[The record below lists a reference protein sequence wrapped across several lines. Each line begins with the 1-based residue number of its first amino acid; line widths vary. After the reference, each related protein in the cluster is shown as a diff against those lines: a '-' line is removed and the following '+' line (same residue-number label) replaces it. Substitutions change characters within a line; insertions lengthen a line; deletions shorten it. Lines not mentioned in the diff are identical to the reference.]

1 MCVDGRHGCHGK
13 EEVCDLKL
21 GRTNPQLK
29 FKTGIG
35 RIMSKLVYVAM
46 SADII
51 HPGHLNIIKE
61 ASKLGEVTVGVLTD
75 AAIASYKRLPYMNYE
90 QRAAVVAALKGVARV
105 IPQEQ
110 LDYIPN
116 LLKLK
121 PDFVVHGTD
130 WREGVQAKTRQGV
143 IDTLA
148 QWGGKLVEPE
158 YTPGISSTQLNKA
171 IREVGTTPD
180 IRRARLRRLLNAKP
194 ITRILEAHSG
204 LTGLIVENTSVK
216 KNNRKYE
223 FDGMWLGSFADSIIK
238 GKPDTESVD
247 VTSRLRTLND
257 ILEITTKPILYDG
270 DSGGTN
276 EQFAFL
282 VRSLERLGVSA
293 VVIGDKLISRSSLR
307 MGNGLSQVEVNVFC
321 DKIHEGKAAQITDDF
336 MVIARCES
344 LVTGAGE
351 DDAIARSRAYL
362 EAGADGILI
371 HSNSKEPEEVLA
383 FAKRFRA
390 EVSADKPLVVM
401 PSTYPNVTEDQL
413 SSAGVNIVIYANHL
427 LLAAYPAMLKCTER
441 ILECGSAEEVAKERC
456 VPIDTMLS
464 LV

>member
-1 MCVDGRHGCHGK
+1 
-13 EEVCDLKL
+13 
-21 GRTNPQLK
+21 
-29 FKTGIG
+29 
-35 RIMSKLVYVAM
+35 MSKLVYVAM

-61 ASKLGEVTVGVLTD
+61 ASKLGDVTVGVLTD

-90 QRAAVVAALKGVARV
+90 QRAAVVAALKGVTRV

-148 QWGGKLVEPE
+148 QWGGRLVEPE
-158 YTPGISSTQLNKA
+158 YTPGISSTQLNQA

-204 LTGLIVENTSVK
+204 LTGLIVEHASVK

-223 FDGMWLGSFADSIIK
+223 FDGMWLGSFADSVIK

-257 ILEITTKPILYDG
+257 ILEITTKPVLYDG
-270 DSGGTN
+270 DSGGTS

-282 VRSLERLGVSA
+282 ARSLERLGVSA
-293 VVIGDKLISRSSLR
+293 AVIGDKKTARASVAAED
-307 MGNGLSQVEVNVFC
+307 GLSQIDVQTFC

-371 HSNSKEPEEVLA
+371 HSKRDTADEVLS

-390 EVSADKPLVVM
+390 EVSADQPLVAM
-401 PSTYPNVTEDQL
+401 PTTYMQATEDEL
-413 SSAGVNIVIYANHL
+413 AAAGVNIVIYANHL
-427 LLAAYPAMLKCTER
+427 LRAAYPAMRNCAER
-441 ILECGSAEEVAKERC
+441 ILECGRALEADGEFCPPIEEIMEFV
-456 VPIDTMLS
+456 
-464 LV
+464 

>member
-1 MCVDGRHGCHGK
+1 
-13 EEVCDLKL
+13 
-21 GRTNPQLK
+21 
-29 FKTGIG
+29 
-35 RIMSKLVYVAM
+35 MSKLVYVAM

-61 ASKLGEVTVGVLTD
+61 ASKLGDVTVGVLTD

-90 QRAAVVAALKGVARV
+90 QRAAVVAALKGVTRV

-143 IDTLA
+143 VDTLA
-148 QWGGKLVEPE
+148 TWGGKLVEPE

-204 LTGLIVENTSVK
+204 LTGLIVENTSVR
-216 KNNRKYE
+216 KNNRTYE
-223 FDGMWLGSFADSIIK
+223 FDGMWLGSFADSVIK

-270 DSGGTN
+270 DSGGTS

-293 VVIGDKLISRSSLR
+293 VVIGDKVGRYQ
-307 MGNGLSQVEVNVFC
+307 GLSDGESVQQLDVTSFSR
-321 DKIHEGKAAQITDDF
+321 KIHDGKEAQIIDDF
-336 MVIARCES
+336 MVMARCES
-344 LVTGAGE
+344 LVSGNGVE
-351 DDAIARSRAYL
+351 DALARCCAYL
-362 EAGADGILI
+362 GAGADGILI
-371 HSNSKEPEEVLA
+371 QSKSDTPDEILS
-383 FAKRFRA
+383 FAKRFRSD
-390 EVSADKPLVVM
+390 VSADKPLVVM
-401 PSTYPNVTEDQL
+401 PTTYPQIMESEL
-413 SSAGVNIVIYANHL
+413 AAAGINIVIYANQL
-427 LLAAYPAMLKCTER
+427 VRAACPAMRRCAER
-441 ILECGSAEEVAKERC
+441 ILECERAQEVENEICMPPEAGF
-456 VPIDTMLS
+456 
-464 LV
+464 

>member
-1 MCVDGRHGCHGK
+1 M
-13 EEVCDLKL
+13 
-21 GRTNPQLK
+21 N
-29 FKTGIG
+29 
-35 RIMSKLVYVAM
+35 KLVYVAM

-61 ASKLGEVTVGVLTD
+61 ASKLGDVTVGVLTD

-90 QRAAVVAALKGVARV
+90 QRAAVVAALKGVKEV

-121 PDFVVHGTD
+121 PDYVVHGTD

-148 QWGGKLVEPE
+148 QWGGQLVEPE

-194 ITRILEAHSG
+194 IVRILEAHSG
-204 LTGLIVENTSVK
+204 LTGLIVENAFVK
-216 KNNRKYE
+216 KNNRKLE
-223 FDGMWLGSFADSIIK
+223 FDGMWLSSLTDSTLK
-238 GKPDTESVD
+238 GKPDNESVD
-247 VTSRLRTLND
+247 VTSRLRTVND
-257 ILEITTKPILYDG
+257 ILEITTKPIIYDG
-270 DSGGTN
+270 DSGGLPEHFT
-276 EQFAFL
+276 FL

-293 VVIGDKLISRSSLR
+293 VVIEDKVGLKQNSLLEA
-307 MGNGLSQVEVNVFC
+307 GNVQKQASVDDFC
-321 DKIHEGKAAQITDDF
+321 RKIHEGKAAQITEDF

-344 LVTGAGE
+344 LITGAGE

-362 EAGADGILI
+362 AAGADGILI
-371 HSNSKEPEEVLA
+371 HSKASMPDA
-383 FAKRFRA
+383 IFSFAKRFRA
-390 EVSADKPLVVM
+390 EVSADKPLIAV
-401 PSTYPNVTEDQL
+401 PSTFAQVTEDEL
-413 SSAGVNIVIYANHL
+413 AAAGINIVIYANQL
-427 LLAAYPAMLKCTER
+427 LRAAFPAMRKCAER
-441 ILECGSAEEVAKERC
+441 ILECGRALEASNELC
-456 VPIDTMLS
+456 MPIGEIIS
-464 LV
+464 LI